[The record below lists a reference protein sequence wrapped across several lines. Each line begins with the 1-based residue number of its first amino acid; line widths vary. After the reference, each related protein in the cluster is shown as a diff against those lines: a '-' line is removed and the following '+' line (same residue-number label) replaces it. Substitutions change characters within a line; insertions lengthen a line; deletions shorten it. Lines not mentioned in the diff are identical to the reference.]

1 MKTSIRLIA
10 LLLVC
15 LMLGVCFV
23 ACSPVEEVITPGS
36 TTQEMTATNA
46 EIQNFLD
53 GELDKLNQAG
63 ANTGTDDFGRE
74 LDDLDA
80 KNLNYLGASV
90 NMLYWSDV
98 EDDEFDV
105 DRITGDN
112 VKDAI
117 FDRNS
122 EIERRL
128 NVELNFDST
137 PGNVNNRARFVQ
149 KVQNVTDAGTR
160 DYDLIAT
167 YSRTAGML
175 AIQGYLWDL
184 KSINNSHINLSKP
197 WYPPQLI
204 ETVSF
209 GGRLYMLSGDMSNG
223 VLHQMH
229 VIYFNKELFSTRF
242 NQEATA
248 KGFHGDAEEGISPAC
263 QMLYEYTYHKSETH
277 PQGGKWTNEMI
288 INFSSNYYQDLNGNG
303 RDENDRYGF
312 CSTAYHIDA
321 FYTGANLKLVD
332 QVDDNRYLII
342 SPDYGSAK
350 TVALV
355 GQLGRWLTTASCFV
369 QKSDGLPFQTPFVKG
384 NALFLTARAHVAE
397 QSLLDVDFVYG
408 VLPSAKYDEN
418 QVNYYTCMGNPFSIY
433 GIYRY
438 FGNKSDWDL
447 DSNETL
453 SMLTAVLECWASEGY
468 RKTTPEIF
476 EVNMQLKYADTQYET
491 DMFEYAR
498 SAVVFDLGRIFTNDL
513 SFMSELPSHAACNGA
528 SWSSTY
534 GAYRESLDTKMR
546 LIVDSFN
553 FD

>member
-15 LMLGVCFV
+15 LMLGVTLA
-23 ACSPVEEVITPGS
+23 ACATVEEEVTPA
-36 TTQEMTATNA
+36 TTSQEMNLANDQQQEYLNT
-46 EIQNFLD
+46 
-53 GELDKLNQAG
+53 ELDKLNQAG
-63 ANTGTDDFGRE
+63 ANQGTDEYGRE

-80 KNLNYLGASV
+80 KGLNYLGATV

-98 EDDEFDV
+98 EDPEFDV

-112 VKDAI
+112 VQDAI

-128 NVELNFDST
+128 NVTLEFDST

-175 AIQGYLWDL
+175 AIQGYLYNFND
-184 KSINNSHINLSKP
+184 IQNSHINLNKP

-209 GGRLYMLSGDMSNG
+209 GGDLYMLSGDMSNG

-229 VIYFNKELFSTRF
+229 VIYFNKELFSTKWNETARNLGF
-242 NQEATA
+242 N
-248 KGFHGDAEEGISPAC
+248 GDTDEGISPAC
-263 QMLYEYTYHKSETH
+263 QMLYEYTYHNSTEH
-277 PQGGKWTNEMI
+277 PQGGQWTNQKLI
-288 INFSSNYYQDLNGNG
+288 DFSSELYKDMNGNG
-303 RDENDRYGF
+303 MDENDQYGF
-312 CSTAYHIDA
+312 VTTAYHVDA

-332 QVDDNRYLII
+332 QVDDERILII

-350 TVALV
+350 TVKLV
-355 GQLGRWLTTASCFV
+355 SQLGAWLTTSTCFV
-369 QKSDGLPFQTPFVKG
+369 QRGDGLPFTKPFEKG
-384 NALFLTARAHVAE
+384 NAFFITARAHYAE
-397 QSLLDVDFVYG
+397 YALLDVDFVYG
-408 VLPSAKYDEN
+408 VLPSPKYDTN

-438 FGNKSDWDL
+438 FGNKADWDL
-447 DSNETL
+447 DTQETL

-468 RKTTPEIF
+468 RLTTPEIF

-498 SAVVFDLGRIFTNDL
+498 SAIVFDLGRIFTNDL
-513 SFMSELPSHAACNGA
+513 SFMSELPSHCACNGA

-534 GAYRESLDTKMR
+534 GAYKVSLDTKMG
-546 LIVDSFN
+546 LIVDSFD

>member
-15 LMLGVCFV
+15 LMLG
-23 ACSPVEEVITPGS
+23 ACLAACTQVEEEITPATKEQT
-36 TTQEMTATNA
+36 TTQVSPDQQSYLTGELEKLNASGGNTAT
-46 EIQNFLD
+46 D
-53 GELDKLNQAG
+53 SY
-63 ANTGTDDFGRE
+63 GRE

-80 KNLNYLGASV
+80 KNLNYLGATV

-98 EDDEFDV
+98 EDPEFDI
-105 DRITGDN
+105 DKITGDN
-112 VKDAI
+112 VQDAI

-128 NVELNFDST
+128 NVTLEFDST
-137 PGNVNNRARFVQ
+137 PGNVNNRARFVK
-149 KVQNVTDAGTR
+149 KVQTDADAGNR
-160 DYDLIAT
+160 AFDLIAT

-175 AIQGYLWDL
+175 SIQGFLYDL
-184 KSINNSHINLSKP
+184 NTIQNSHINLDKP

-209 GGRLYMLSGDMSNG
+209 GGKLYMLSGDMSNG

-229 VIYFNKELFSTRF
+229 VLYFNKDLFSTRF
-242 NQEATA
+242 NKDAQAL
-248 KGFHGDAEEGISPAC
+248 GFNGDSEEGISPAC
-263 QMLYEYTYHKSETH
+263 QMLYEYTYHKSADH
-277 PQGGKWTNEMI
+277 PQGGQWTNQKLI
-288 INFSSNYYQDLNGNG
+288 DFSSNYYSDTNGNG
-303 RDENDRYGF
+303 KDEADRYGF

-332 QVDDNRYLII
+332 QVNDERILII

-350 TVALV
+350 TVSLIS
-355 GQLGRWLTTASCFV
+355 QLGKWLITDSCFV

-408 VLPSAKYDEN
+408 VLPSAKYDEK

-433 GIYRY
+433 GIYKN
-438 FGNKSDWDL
+438 FGSKADWDL
-447 DSNETL
+447 NTQETL

-476 EVNMQLKYADTQYET
+476 EVNMQLKYADSQYET

-498 SAVVFDLGRIFTNDL
+498 SAIVFDLGRIFTNDL
-513 SFMSELPSHAACNGA
+513 SFMSELPSHCACNGA

-534 GAYRESLDTKMR
+534 GAYKVSLDTKMG
-546 LIVDSFN
+546 LIVKSFN
-553 FD
+553 F